1 MTETVILAA
10 PAALSAG
17 TAASR
22 ARRHKH
28 GSHRNRAATWIATA
42 ETRLRQIEAQ
52 GHARARA
59 LGLAS
64 DADIVARAQNL
75 ARESGGAL
83 SVIEAVDRARTEAGL
98 PQRAS
103 KGAVRAAESSDADI
117 VARARRLMAAS
128 GGQLSAPVAVDKA
141 RAEAAAGRAA
151 GLASTFDVIKTE
163 SGKLDANIT
172 AAMEAQLLDYTREAI
187 AKARRKLEDGLPL
200 DAGESALDAREA
212 LVAVEHLR
220 NGDPDYAKRLLHERV
235 APPSA

>member
-64 DADIVARAQNL
+64 DADIVARA
-75 ARESGGAL
+75 
-83 SVIEAVDRARTEAGL
+83 
-98 PQRAS
+98 
-103 KGAVRAAESSDADI
+103 
-117 VARARRLMAAS
+117 RRLMTTS
-128 GGQLSAPVAVDKA
+128 GGQLSAPAAVDKA

-151 GLASTFDVIKTE
+151 GLASTFDVIRTE

-212 LVAVEHLR
+212 LVAVEQLR